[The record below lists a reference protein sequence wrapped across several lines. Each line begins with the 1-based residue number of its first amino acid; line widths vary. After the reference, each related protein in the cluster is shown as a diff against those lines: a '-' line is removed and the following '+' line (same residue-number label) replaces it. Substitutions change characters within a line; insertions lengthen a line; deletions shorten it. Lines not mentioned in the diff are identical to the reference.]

1 VDPKTTDKLVP
12 REVAALLTGER
23 VILRET
29 RRAVTPFGGVA
40 VFIAFLQRID
50 LVGQIRRHMPIQW
63 KSPNRIDPT
72 DTFIAFLMTVL
83 VGAKRFA
90 HAALLRGDHALHAL
104 LGMQRFPIDDTIR
117 NLFREFSMGHVQRFY
132 EPLGEWQMARLPQR
146 CDGYTLDLD
155 STVFERYGKQEGSL
169 KGHNPRKHGRPSH
182 HPLLAV
188 LGEAHFLLH
197 GWLRSG
203 NCGTARGVEEF
214 LKEALALWGQRQKI
228 RRLRADSGF
237 FDDKL
242 LSFLEQR
249 HLPYIVVA
257 RLTKWVKRAAQRVE
271 RWTRLDDNFAVGEFP
286 LKLHGWSAERRFVVI
301 RERER
306 ESRDRVGRKLIDV
319 PGYTFR
325 IFVTSGA
332 EAPEEIWRDY
342 NRRADMENRIAE
354 LKHDLGAD
362 GFCLK
367 DFFATEAAFR
377 AVLLLFNL
385 LSEFQRAAG
394 LPGYRE
400 PATIRTQVLTCGAI
414 LGRAGRRL
422 VVHLSQSWGG
432 LQSRIPLLDSILAC
446 EFPTSPK
453 LTSALAT

>member
-1 VDPKTTDKLVP
+1 
-12 REVAALLTGER
+12 
-23 VILRET
+23 
-29 RRAVTPFGGVA
+29 
-40 VFIAFLQRID
+40 
-50 LVGQIRRHMPIQW
+50 MPIQW
-63 KSPNRIDPT
+63 RSPNHIDPS
-72 DTFIAFLMTVL
+72 DTIVAFLITVL

-90 HAALLRGDHALHAL
+90 HAALLRGDQALHAL
-104 LGMQRFPIDDTIR
+104 LGMKRFPTDDTIR
-117 NLFREFSMGHVQRFY
+117 NLFREFGMGHVQRLY
-132 EPLGEWQMARLPQR
+132 EPLAEWQMARLPQR
-146 CDGYTLDLD
+146 ADGYTLDLD

-228 RRLRADSGF
+228 RLLRADSGF

-249 HLPYIVVA
+249 LLAYIVVA
-257 RLTKWVKRAAQRVE
+257 RMTKWVKRAAQRVE
-271 RWTRLDDNFAVGEFP
+271 QWTALDDHFAVGEFR
-286 LKLHGWSAERRFVVI
+286 LQLHGWSVARRFVVI

-306 ESRDRVGRKLIDV
+306 EDRDSVGRKLIDV

-325 IFVTSGA
+325 VFVTSCA
-332 EAPEEIWRDY
+332 NAPEEIWRDY

-367 DFFATEAAFR
+367 EFFATEAAFR

-385 LSEFQRAAG
+385 LAEFQRVAG

-400 PATIRTQVLTCGAI
+400 PATIRAQVLTCGAI
-414 LGRAGRRL
+414 LGRSGRRL

-432 LQSRIPLLDSILAC
+432 LKSRIPLLDSILSC
-446 EFPTSPK
+446 EFSTSPK
-453 LTSALAT
+453 LASVVET